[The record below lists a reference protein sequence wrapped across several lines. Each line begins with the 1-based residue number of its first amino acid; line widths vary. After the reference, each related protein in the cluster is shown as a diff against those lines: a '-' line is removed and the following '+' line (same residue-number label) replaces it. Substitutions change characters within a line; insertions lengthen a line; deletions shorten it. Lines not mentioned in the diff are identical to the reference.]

1 MRVVVQDTL
10 RNQQWVAYEG
20 TAGFTVGRGE
30 ECDICLAASRFISRV
45 HVQVD
50 RVESGWELK
59 VDDRARE
66 VRIDDASLAPG
77 ERALL
82 KPVSQLRLAEFV
94 LTLFMDEQL
103 RVRAAEGED
112 LNTLQREFHAAVLR
126 RMDLRRANQARVEA
140 TSESLDQINSII
152 DDLLKGEFSS
162 RVGESVPTRRRLMGM
177 VYENRLVARISAVG
191 AKQALEIERIETPGI
206 NIALEEAAD
215 EFTQRLVRRLGLTMA
230 PETIDEDMEK
240 VNTRL
245 RDLLPAIIDETPDNV
260 QFYLIAR
267 LIKKIICDMIF
278 GLGPLQDLLD
288 TPSVSEIMIVHPE
301 LIYIERAG
309 RIVKSNRTFLGD
321 EALQSVIER
330 IVSPLGRRIDRSSPL
345 VDARLKDGSRVN
357 AVIPPLAL
365 KGSCM
370 TIRRFSRRR
379 ITVEDLI
386 RWGAA
391 NEAAFALLAACV
403 KGYKNVVVAGG
414 TGSGK
419 TTMLNTLSSFIPEED
434 RVVTIEDAA
443 ELQLV
448 QDHVVSLETRPPN
461 VEGKGAYTIRDLVKN
476 ALRMRPDRIVVGECR
491 GAETFDML
499 QAMNTGH
506 SGSMTTLH
514 SNSSQDAISRIETMC
529 LMALDIPLAALRRQ
543 IASAVEV
550 VVFVQ
555 RLKSGARKVSQITEV
570 MGVHPH
576 TGEVET
582 RDIMA
587 LSEDPKNPVIVP
599 TGYMPTFMG
608 DMVDRNLID
617 LDSWFAGAAT

>member
-1 MRVVVQDTL
+1 
-10 RNQQWVAYEG
+10 
-20 TAGFTVGRGE
+20 
-30 ECDICLAASRFISRV
+30 
-45 HVQVD
+45 
-50 RVESGWELK
+50 
-59 VDDRARE
+59 
-66 VRIDDASLAPG
+66 
-77 ERALL
+77 
-82 KPVSQLRLAEFV
+82 
-94 LTLFMDEQL
+94 
-103 RVRAAEGED
+103 
-112 LNTLQREFHAAVLR
+112 
-126 RMDLRRANQARVEA
+126 
-140 TSESLDQINSII
+140 
-152 DDLLKGEFSS
+152 
-162 RVGESVPTRRRLMGM
+162 
-177 VYENRLVARISAVG
+177 
-191 AKQALEIERIETPGI
+191 
-206 NIALEEAAD
+206 
-215 EFTQRLVRRLGLTMA
+215 MA